1 MQMMPLLTDNI
12 IVHHFLSKL
21 VEFKQSL
28 DLKCNFGVMHKSMA
42 AYTYIYGKAVELLQH
57 PVEKSKISIFNKN
70 QRAILCMVLSATHV
84 IYQKRDIINI
94 PVWYARVKRWAYE
107 IKGAE
112 RKTGDIPAEACNGP
126 GAESKQHKQV
136 RIRREGGGLQD
147 ADRAGRLF

>member
-28 DLKCNFGVMHKSMA
+28 DLKCNFGVMHKSKA

-70 QRAILCMVLSATHV
+70 QRAILCMVLSAAHA
-84 IYQKRDIINI
+84 IYQ
-94 PVWYARVKRWAYE
+94 
-107 IKGAE
+107 
-112 RKTGDIPAEACNGP
+112 NG
-126 GAESKQHKQV
+126 
-136 RIRREGGGLQD
+136 I
-147 ADRAGRLF
+147 

>member
-42 AYTYIYGKAVELLQH
+42 AYTYIYGKAYGKAVELLQH

-70 QRAILCMVLSATHV
+70 QRAILCMVLSAAHA
-84 IYQKRDIINI
+84 IYQ
-94 PVWYARVKRWAYE
+94 
-107 IKGAE
+107 
-112 RKTGDIPAEACNGP
+112 NG
-126 GAESKQHKQV
+126 
-136 RIRREGGGLQD
+136 I
-147 ADRAGRLF
+147 

>member
-12 IVHHFLSKL
+12 IVHHFLSKLVEFKL

-70 QRAILCMVLSATHV
+70 QRAILCTVFSAAHA
-84 IYQKRDIINI
+84 IYQ
-94 PVWYARVKRWAYE
+94 
-107 IKGAE
+107 
-112 RKTGDIPAEACNGP
+112 NG
-126 GAESKQHKQV
+126 
-136 RIRREGGGLQD
+136 I
-147 ADRAGRLF
+147 